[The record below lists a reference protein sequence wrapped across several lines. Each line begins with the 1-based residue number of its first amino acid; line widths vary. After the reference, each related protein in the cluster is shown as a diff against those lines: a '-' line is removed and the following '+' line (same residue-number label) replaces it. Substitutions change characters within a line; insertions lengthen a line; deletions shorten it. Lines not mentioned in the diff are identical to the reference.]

1 MKNTL
6 WAVRLQQWWNFK
18 LFFCHENWKFN
29 FNICKLKYLRALSTV
44 WRLRNHRHWKWSS
57 SIDKIPIFSSVSP
70 SAYKTMW
77 PYAEDMIER
86 PWFTHFIS
94 IVMFK
99 EERAKTINNFIFCI
113 FHNMKLRKFFISPR
127 FRNCDDDDIF
137 R

>member
-1 MKNTL
+1 ML
-6 WAVRLQQWWNFK
+6 SELSSCSSDGILNF
-18 LFFCHENWKFN
+18 FFATKIESLILMSANW
-29 FNICKLKYLRALSTV
+29 NICARSAQFDV
-44 WRLRNHRHWKWSS
+44 WEIIAIENDHLQLIKFQF
-57 SIDKIPIFSSVSP
+57 FSSVSP
-70 SAYKTMW
+70 SAYKAMW